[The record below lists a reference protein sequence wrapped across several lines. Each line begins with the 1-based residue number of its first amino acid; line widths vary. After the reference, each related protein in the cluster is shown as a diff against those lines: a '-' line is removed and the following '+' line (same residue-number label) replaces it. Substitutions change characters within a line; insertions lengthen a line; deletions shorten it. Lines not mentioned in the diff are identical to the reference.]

1 VSPTTIAQLLHLVV
15 PAKTSIEQNQCIN
28 SATNQ
33 VVSCP
38 THNFLIPNGTFI
50 FEWIIFILVVIF
62 LAKNKTIGVPR
73 IISMIDQRQSV
84 IKAQFDEAEATKARL
99 EAAEKSYTEAL
110 AETRRDASRL
120 REQAQAERAD
130 IVREARDEAQTRV
143 EEMLA
148 AASER
153 MATERQ
159 QAILALRNE
168 IGELATTLAERVV
181 HDSLREDSRQR
192 KLVADFI
199 AGVGTSQTLESEHAG
214 TAPVESGS

>member
-1 VSPTTIAQLLHLVV
+1 MLVV
-15 PAKTSIEQNQCIN
+15 PLAAQVEAAKTN
-28 SATNQ
+28 
-33 VVSCP
+33 
-38 THNFLIPNGTFI
+38 NFLIPNGTFF
-50 FEWIIFILVVIF
+50 FELICFVVI
-62 LAKNKTIGVPR
+62 LWILWKKALPPITKL
-73 IISMIDQRQSV
+73 IDARQAT

-148 AASER
+148 AAAER

-214 TAPVESGS
+214 IAPVESGS